1 VQGLEQLE
9 FRDRLGRRL
18 IRCLS
23 GLAIFA
29 IGISMQMNA
38 NLGAP
43 PWDVFHQGVSNQT
56 GITIGRVIVITGF
69 VLLFFWIPLKQKPG
83 LGTILNALEIGLVA
97 DIALEIIP
105 EPSNLFVRVA
115 MAGGGIVVVALGTG
129 LYIGS
134 ALGPGPRDG
143 LMTGLAKRGIPIRV
157 GRTAI
162 EVAVLVTGFFTRRPS
177 WYSNFCI
184 CFGRRPTR
192 AIFSAPS
199 GNEKTDCLIFV
210 VNTCSARP

>member
-1 VQGLEQLE
+1 MQGLEQLE

-18 IRCLS
+18 VRCLV
-23 GLAIFA
+23 GLALFA
-29 IGISMQMNA
+29 VGISLQMNA
-38 NLGAP
+38 NIGAP
-43 PWDVFHQGVSNQT
+43 PWDVFHQGVAKQT
-56 GITIGRVIVITGF
+56 EISIGKIIVMTGF
-69 VLLFFWIPLKQKPG
+69 ALLTLWIPLKQKPG

-105 EPSNLFVRVA
+105 EPNNILIRIIMVVV
-115 MAGGGIVVVALGTG
+115 GIVTVAIGTG

-162 EVAVLVTGFFTRRPS
+162 EITVLIVGMILGGQVGIATFAFAFGVGPLVHFFLPRLAVS
-177 WYSNFCI
+177 
-184 CFGRRPTR
+184 
-192 AIFSAPS
+192 S
-199 GNEKTDCLIFV
+199 G
-210 VNTCSARP
+210 SARP